1 MKTFIQKVIY
11 KLYYYFKRYIRQ
23 REILF
28 YKNDACLDEGTIIA
42 ATGKIANNREKK
54 AIKIGSKTILNGEL
68 VTFKHGGE
76 IIIGDCCYIGPNTRI
91 WSAKKITIGNRVLIA
106 HNVNIFDQNS
116 HPMDSKER
124 HLDQMHIMEK
134 GFQDFVDLNEKEIII
149 KDDAW
154 IGFNATILKG
164 VTIGKGAI
172 IGACTL
178 ITQDV
183 PDFAVVIGNPA
194 KIIKYTT

>member
-1 MKTFIQKVIY
+1 MKALFLKIVFKV
-11 KLYYYFKRYIRQ
+11 YYYVKKYVRQ

-28 YKNDACLDEGTIIA
+28 YKNDACIDKDAIIA
-42 ATGKIANNREKK
+42 YGGKIGNNREKN
-54 AIKIGSKTILNGEL
+54 AIRIGAKTTLNGEL

-76 IIIGDCCYIGPNTRI
+76 IIIGECCYIGVGTRI
-91 WSAKKITIGNRVLIA
+91 WSAKKINIGNRVLIA

-116 HPMDSKER
+116 HPLDSRER

-134 GFQDFVDLNEKEIII
+134 GFQDKIDLNEKEINI

-154 IGFNATILKG
+154 IGFNVTILKG
-164 VTIGKGAI
+164 VTIGRGAI

-178 ITQDV
+178 ITEDV
-183 PDFAVVIGNPA
+183 EDFAVVVGNPA
-194 KIIKYTT
+194 RVVKYTT